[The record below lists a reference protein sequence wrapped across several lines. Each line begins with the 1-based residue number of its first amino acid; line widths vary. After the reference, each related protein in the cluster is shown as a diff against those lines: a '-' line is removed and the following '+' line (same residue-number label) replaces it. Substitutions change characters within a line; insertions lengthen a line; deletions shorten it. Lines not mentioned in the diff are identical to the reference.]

1 MNVYMLLDRS
11 GSMESMWKEA
21 INSINAYVSEL
32 PAKTN
37 VFLAVFDS
45 MGYDVARNTTAKE
58 WKDISAEEY
67 SPRGSTPLYDSA
79 ARLLHRAFDDNP
91 DKAAFI
97 VMTDG
102 EENMSRNF
110 NQSAVKA
117 LIADAEKRKWQVIF
131 LGANFD
137 KVGDQAMAVGLQS
150 NKFMNM
156 TAGNMQGSL
165 RTLGAYT
172 TAYASGASADI
183 NWSDQDKFN
192 AVK

>member
-21 INSINAYVSEL
+21 INSINAYVNEL
-32 PAKTN
+32 PGNTE

-45 MGYDVARNTTAKE
+45 ISYEVARNTTAKK
-58 WKDISAEEY
+58 WKDISPEEF

-79 ARLLHRAFDDNP
+79 ARLLWRAMDDNP
-91 DKAAFI
+91 EKAAFV

-110 NQSAVKA
+110 NQTSVKS
-117 LIADAEKRKWQVIF
+117 LIAEAEAKKWQVIF

-137 KVGDQAMAVGLQS
+137 RVGDQASRVGLDS
-150 NKFMNM
+150 TKFMNIS
-156 TAGNMQGSL
+156 AGNMGASMRGL
-165 RTLGAYT
+165 AAYT
-172 TAYASGASADI
+172 TSYAATGAAI
-183 NWSDQDKFN
+183 NLSDQDKFN

>member
-11 GSMESMWKEA
+11 GSMDSMWKEA
-21 INSINAYVSEL
+21 INSINAYVNEL
-32 PAKTN
+32 PGNTE

-45 MGYDVARNTTAKE
+45 ISYEVARNTTAKK
-58 WKDISAEEY
+58 WKDISPEEF

-79 ARLLHRAFDDNP
+79 ARLLWRAMDDNP
-91 DKAAFI
+91 EKAAFV

-110 NQSAVKA
+110 NQTAVKI
-117 LIADAEKRKWQVIF
+117 LIAEAEAKKWQVIF

-137 KVGDQAMAVGLQS
+137 RVGDQASRVGLDS
-150 NKFMNM
+150 TKFMNIS
-156 TAGNMQGSL
+156 AGNMGGSMRGL
-165 RTLGAYT
+165 AAYT
-172 TAYASGASADI
+172 TAYAATGAAI
-183 NWSDQDKFN
+183 NLSDQDKFN